1 MTSYNAHLDL
11 TKPSSTPPSSPYHG
25 SNSVR
30 PVTSARSQML
40 LRWRAVDP
48 SLEPKSRRAK
58 TPTSPV
64 RRLQKI
70 LPPPDQHYCVAK
82 SPVGRLMPCVYVR
95 RRRQL
100 DAVEERPLTN
110 GRANPAHVV
119 GAPQQRGGREV
130 PDALTICVRSTIR
143 MGILDGNSCM
153 SVHLHEGSRGE
164 QSAVLFGGG
173 GAGRCYLSST
183 VI

>member
-1 MTSYNAHLDL
+1 MACRRSVARAEVEKSEDADQSGEETSENFASH
-11 TKPSSTPPSSPYHG
+11 
-25 SNSVR
+25 
-30 PVTSARSQML
+30 
-40 LRWRAVDP
+40 
-48 SLEPKSRRAK
+48 
-58 TPTSPV
+58 
-64 RRLQKI
+64 
-70 LPPPDQHYCVAK
+70 PPPDQHYCVAK

-130 PDALTICVRSTIR
+130 PHALTICGRSTIR

-183 VI
+183 VIRSRQWDVEASLSAR